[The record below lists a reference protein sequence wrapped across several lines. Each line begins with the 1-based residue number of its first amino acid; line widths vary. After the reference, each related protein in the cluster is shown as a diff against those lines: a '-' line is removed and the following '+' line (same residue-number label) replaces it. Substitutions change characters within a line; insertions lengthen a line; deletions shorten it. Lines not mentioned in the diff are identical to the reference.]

1 MAEINEKSLIN
12 TNPFKLLTEDNVS
25 LEDAPKNP
33 LIDKWKAEGYT
44 KDEYGKACSAVLGHQ
59 EDGRP
64 IMNYNCVLC
73 HSSNCYLSD
82 DWVVPEED
90 KEAFEKWQRA
100 VSEFYRTHGS
110 ELFNK
115 YLGGYI

>member
-1 MAEINEKSLIN
+1 MEKVN
-12 TNPFKLLTEDNVS
+12 TNPFKVLMEDTVS
-25 LEDAPKNP
+25 LEDIQKNP

-44 KDEYGKACSAVLGHQ
+44 KDEYGKECSAVLGHQ

-82 DWVVPEED
+82 YWVVPEED
-90 KEAFEKWQRA
+90 KEAFEKWQKS
-100 VSEFYRTHGS
+100 VSDFHKTHS
-110 ELFNK
+110 AELFNK

>member
-1 MAEINEKSLIN
+1 MEEIKEGK
-12 TNPFKLLTEDNVS
+12 TAAPFKIVMEDGVS

-33 LIDKWKAEGYT
+33 LIDKWKAKGYI
-44 KDEYGKACSAVLGHQ
+44 KDECGKDCSDVLGHY

-73 HSSNCYLSD
+73 HSPNCYLSD

-90 KEAFEKWQRA
+90 KEEFKKWQQA
-100 VSEFYRTHGS
+100 VTDFYKAHS
-110 ELFNK
+110 PEMFHK
-115 YLGGYI
+115 YLGGLI